1 LSCFDEN
8 IALQFVQGL
17 LGAEEARE
25 VERHAAHCAECRWLL
40 AAAAGATTGETPT
53 LDEGGQRPAGTGAI
67 GDLLAGD
74 YRLGRLIGS
83 GGMGTVYE
91 ASHARL
97 PRRFALKLLV
107 ESLHASPEAVVRLR
121 REAEITS
128 RLSHPHIVQ
137 VLDFNT
143 TERGVPFVVMELLEG
158 ESLSALLRRE
168 RVVRSVET
176 LAAILEQATSALG
189 AAHAQGVVHRDLKPN
204 NLFLCATDDDRVH
217 LKVMDFGI
225 SKVMGSTT
233 ELTRDAAVLGSP
245 GYMSPEQ
252 ARGESSEVDPRA
264 DIFSMGAII
273 FRMLAGRGAFAGGSV
288 PATLYQ
294 VVHESPTPT
303 PEWRRVPRPL
313 QRAVLRALSKRPAA
327 RQQSMDELWE
337 ELQGAL
343 RACGQP
349 PVKETGA
356 SPGSPRSG
364 SGSSLTWMLPPG
376 RRTRL
381 LYVATGVAAVVV
393 LAALALAIQIARSP
407 SPTSGP
413 RAPEIRGSARSSPAS
428 APGSAPGSPPG
439 SPDAKTIAVAGLLDG
454 SGPADARRG
463 APGTARRPRRRR
475 HGWLTVQSK
484 STDGRYLWAE
494 VWVDGRPVGK
504 TPLLGR
510 RLRAGTHRIQ
520 LRRKGYRA
528 ASRRVVLRPGE
539 REVVSLVLR
548 PAADTRR

>member
-17 LGAEEARE
+17 LGEDRARE
-25 VERHAAHCAECRWLL
+25 VEQHAAHCSECRWLL
-40 AAAAGATTGETPT
+40 AAAAGATTKETLT
-53 LDEGGQRPAGTGAI
+53 LDEGGARTPGTGAA

-91 ASHARL
+91 ASHARI
-97 PRRFALKLLV
+97 PRRFAIKLLV
-107 ESLHASPEAVVRLR
+107 ENLAASPEAVARLR

-158 ESLSALLRRE
+158 ESLSARLRRE
-168 RVVRSVET
+168 RVVHSVET
-176 LAAILEQATSALG
+176 LAAVVEQATSALG

-204 NLFLCATDDDRVH
+204 NLFLCQTDDDSVH

-233 ELTRDAAVLGSP
+233 ELTRDTAVLGSP

-273 FRMLAGRGAFAGGSV
+273 FRMLAGRSAFVGGSV

-294 VVHESPTPT
+294 VVHESPSPT
-303 PEWRRVPRPL
+303 PAWRRVPRPL
-313 QRAVLRALSKRPAA
+313 QKVVLRALSKRPAA
-327 RQQSMDELWE
+327 RQQSMEELWE
-337 ELQGAL
+337 EVQGAL
-343 RACGQP
+343 RTP
-349 PVKETGA
+349 SVKDTGA
-356 SPGSPRSG
+356 SPGAPR
-364 SGSSLTWMLPPG
+364 SGSSLTWMLP
-376 RRTRL
+376 RRRPWL
-381 LYVATGVAAVVV
+381 LYAATGAVAAVGL
-393 LAALALAIQIARSP
+393 LATLAIHLARSP
-407 SPTSGP
+407 TPAADIGAGDRRS
-413 RAPEIRGSARSSPAS
+413 RSSPAR
-428 APGSAPGSPPG
+428 AQGG
-439 SPDAKTIAVAGLLDG
+439 PDATAVAVVLTPDG
-454 SGPADARRG
+454 SGPADARRH
-463 APGTARRPRRRR
+463 ASRNAHRPR

-484 STDGRYLWAE
+484 TADGRYLWAE
-494 VWVDGRPVGK
+494 VRVDGRVVGK

-510 RLRAGTHRIQ
+510 RLRVGAHRIQ
-520 LRRKGYRA
+520 LRRKGYRT

-548 PAADTRR
+548 PAADRAR